1 MMIKYLSGS
10 ILDEISIELRYLNKE
25 IKRITNTS
33 YPFIMFVVQRVY
45 QQGNSH
51 YNSECNDVADA
62 LNYRNPCAGWVA
74 VC

>member
-1 MMIKYLSGS
+1 MMIKYLSGF

-33 YPFIMFVVQRVY
+33 YPFIMFVMQRVY
-45 QQGNSH
+45 QQGNNH
-51 YNSECNDVADA
+51 HNSECNDVIDA
-62 LNYRNPCAGWVA
+62 LNYRNPCARWVP